1 MTAYAELQVTS
12 NFSFLRGASH
22 PEELV
27 ATAAALGCRAIA
39 ITDRNTLAGVVRAHA
54 VAKLAEIRLVVGAR
68 LDLDDGPSLL
78 CFPTDR
84 AAYGRLSRLLTLGRR
99 RAPKGE
105 CRLGV
110 ADVVAY
116 GCGQIL
122 VALPPADLLTAKPE
136 AEAFAEALDELGG
149 QFEGRLY
156 LAAHKLYRGDD
167 DRRLAAL
174 AAMAEARRIPLVAT
188 NDVHAHVASRRP
200 LQDVLTCIREGCTLP
215 SAGFRLHANAERH
228 LKPPDEMARLFR
240 AYPQAIAASVEI
252 AERCR
257 FSLDELRYE
266 YPVDPVPDGRT
277 PQEELVRL
285 TWEGAAHSFP
295 DGLGAKLR
303 AQIEHE
309 LALIESLD
317 FAPYFLTVFDIVRF
331 ARGRGI
337 LCQGRGSAA
346 NSAVCFCLG
355 ITAVDPSRIDLLFE
369 RFISAERN
377 EPPDIDVDFEHER
390 REEVIQYVYDKYG
403 RDRAGMTATV
413 IRYRTKSALR
423 EVAKAFALSE
433 DAIVALQE
441 LFWRK
446 SWDEVERRR
455 DPRLGARPGRA
466 AGPHGRRPRRRAAR
480 LSPPSL
486 PAHRRDGHHQ
496 GSALPRWCRSRTRR
510 WPTAP
515 CWSGTRTTWMPWAS
529 SRSTSSRS
537 ACSPASARPSP

>member
-27 ATAAALGCRAIA
+27 ATAAALGHRAVA
-39 ITDRNTLAGVVRAHA
+39 ITDRNTLAGIVRAHA
-54 VAKLAEIRLVVGAR
+54 VAKLAEIAFVVGAR
-68 LDLDDGPSLL
+68 LDLDDAPGLL

-105 CRLGV
+105 CRLAL
-110 ADVVAY
+110 ADVLAH
-116 GCGQIL
+116 GDGQIL
-122 VALPPADLLTAKPE
+122 VALPPADLLTEKAE
-136 AEAFAEALDELGG
+136 VRAFTEALSRLAEAFA
-149 QFEGRLY
+149 GRLY

-167 DRRLAAL
+167 ERRLAAL
-174 AAMAEARRIPLVAT
+174 AGLSAERRVPLVAT
-188 NDVHAHVASRRP
+188 NDVHAHIPGRRP
-200 LQDVLTCIREGCTLP
+200 LQDVLTCIREGCTLAT
-215 SAGFRLHANAERH
+215 AGFRLHANAERH

-240 AYPQAIAASVEI
+240 DYPQAIAASVEI
-252 AERCR
+252 ARRCR

-285 TWEGAAHSFP
+285 TWEGAAHYFP

-346 NSAVCFCLG
+346 NSAVCFC
-355 ITAVDPSRIDLLFE
+355 
-369 RFISAERN
+369 
-377 EPPDIDVDFEHER
+377 
-390 REEVIQYVYDKYG
+390 
-403 RDRAGMTATV
+403 
-413 IRYRTKSALR
+413 
-423 EVAKAFALSE
+423 
-433 DAIVALQE
+433 
-441 LFWRK
+441 
-446 SWDEVERRR
+446 
-455 DPRLGARPGRA
+455 
-466 AGPHGRRPRRRAAR
+466 
-480 LSPPSL
+480 
-486 PAHRRDGHHQ
+486 
-496 GSALPRWCRSRTRR
+496 
-510 WPTAP
+510 
-515 CWSGTRTTWMPWAS
+515 
-529 SRSTSSRS
+529 
-537 ACSPASARPSP
+537 